1 MIGENQVIG
10 DDSSSELKSN
20 YILMGHFSESEDC
33 TGGIHKHFVI
43 YRGKVR
49 EKFPAI
55 YLVVKFPKIKS
66 LFCQLTI
73 SLINAI

>member
-33 TGGIHKHFVI
+33 KGGIHKILASFSKGAFQEGGI
-43 YRGKVR
+43 GTKQARAK
-49 EKFPAI
+49 
-55 YLVVKFPKIKS
+55 
-66 LFCQLTI
+66 
-73 SLINAI
+73 